1 MGKSKTGGTRGYIRG
16 RIANDVY
23 SIGKDG
29 KGKKQQVIRSLAES
43 VANPRTSSQM
53 FGRMIMSTVMQAV
66 SAMNHIIDHS
76 FDGVPM
82 GQPSISEFI
91 RRNYALVSADA
102 KAHPAEDNIFGVNKY
117 QEKGVLP
124 GKYVVSDGDVV
135 LPGAVTLGSSGN
147 CLEVAT
153 GKAAPT
159 LQDFMDAAGIGDDD
173 YFTVLGVSTAQFT
186 YARFKVK
193 AGADKTTALS
203 SSNFATLFDV
213 ETNGTGVEVSLN
225 GSESKVVALD
235 LLNSSNNPMEAKTTV
250 FSIKATDG
258 YKHNAATL
266 DWFSADALQSANTAL
281 PTYPTG
287 EAAFLNGGDI

>member
-1 MGKSKTGGTRGYIRG
+1 MGKSKTGGTRGFIRG

-91 RRNYALVSADA
+91 RQNYALVSADA
-102 KAHPAEDNIFGVNKY
+102 KAHPASDNVFGVNKY
-117 QEKGVLP
+117 QEKGIFP

-135 LPGAVTLGSSGN
+135 LPSGIALGASGN

-159 LQDFMDAAGIGDDD
+159 LEDLMEKLGIGDDD
-173 YFTVLGVSTAQFT
+173 YFTLLGVSAAEFY
-186 YARFKVK
+186 YARCRVK
-193 AGADKTTALS
+193 SGADKTTALTND
-203 SSNFATLFDV
+203 NFETLFDV
-213 ETNGTGVEVSLN
+213 ETNGYGVQIVLAGADAKTFTASVMDENAGL
-225 GSESKVVALD
+225 
-235 LLNSSNNPMEAKTTV
+235 PTAKTTV
-250 FSIKATDG
+250 FSIKSESG
-258 YKHNAATL
+258 YKHSPATL
-266 DWFSADALQSANTAL
+266 DWYGDEALQSANTAL
-281 PTYPTG
+281 PSYPTG
-287 EAAFLNGGDI
+287 DAAFLNGGDI

>member
-66 SAMNHIIDHS
+66 SALNHIIDHS
-76 FDGVPM
+76 FDGFPM

-102 KAHPAEDNIFGVNKY
+102 KAHPAAGNVFGINKY
-117 QEKGVLP
+117 QEKGILP
-124 GKYVVSDGDVV
+124 GKYVISNGDVV
-135 LPGAVTLGSSGN
+135 LPGAVTVATTGS
-147 CLEVAT
+147 CLSVAT

-159 LQDFMDAAGIGDDD
+159 LQDLMDAMGIGDDD
-173 YFTVLGVSTAQFT
+173 YFTLLGVSADDFC
-186 YARFKVK
+186 YARCKVK
-193 AGADKTTALS
+193 AGAVKTTALTS
-203 SSNFATLFDV
+203 DNFDTLFDV
-213 ETNGTGVEVSLN
+213 ETNGYGVQVAITGENTKTIGLDVLDEFASPLAAVS
-225 GSESKVVALD
+225 
-235 LLNSSNNPMEAKTTV
+235 TI
-250 FSIKATDG
+250 FSIKGVDG
-258 YKHNAATL
+258 YKHNPASL
-266 DWFSADALQSANTAL
+266 DWYDAPALQTANAAL